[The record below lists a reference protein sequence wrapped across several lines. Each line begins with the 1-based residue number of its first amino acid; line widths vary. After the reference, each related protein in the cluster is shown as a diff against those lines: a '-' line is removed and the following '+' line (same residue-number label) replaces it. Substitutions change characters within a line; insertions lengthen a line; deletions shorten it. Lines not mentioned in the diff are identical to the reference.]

1 MSQEE
6 RQRKKEEQQAK
17 EAAAQV
23 GEAACE
29 SLSRSI
35 LLITC
40 SNRRLS
46 ALEVRVSFDRICL
59 EISQGEFDDI
69 SKKKTYF
76 RGYLRLKVNGRKL
89 AGQRGFRVLISRNA
103 ESYKLHRYLEV
114 CHANI
119 TILA

>member
-23 GEAACE
+23 GEAARE
-29 SLSRSI
+29 PLSRSI

-40 SNRRLS
+40 STF
-46 ALEVRVSFDRICL
+46 EVRVTFDRICL
-59 EISQGEFDDI
+59 EMSQGEFDDI
-69 SKKKTYF
+69 SKKKTYI
-76 RGYLRLKVNGRKL
+76 RGYLGLKVNGRKL

-103 ESYKLHRYLEV
+103 KSYTLPFGLFSFRYCNYLFR
-114 CHANI
+114 
-119 TILA
+119 

>member
-35 LLITC
+35 LLIIC

-46 ALEVRVSFDRICL
+46 ALEVDRICL

-119 TILA
+119 SILE